1 MKDKQPAVYDV
12 SSWSLSMKVNTYS
25 GNILKKY
32 SFEMYFEK

>member
-1 MKDKQPAVYDV
+1 MKDKQRAVYDV

-25 GNILKKY
+25 LTIFIKY